1 MLKIKNN
8 DYQGHLSFFHNK
20 TFWFLLIQDKQVIT
34 FKRGDV
40 IKLPLKRKQNR
51 VYLAPEVAKQIVPR
65 EIQPGVNISTL
76 TACLQVKDNLHD
88 IKAFEETVE
97 DKQTAA
103 TSKKQVLPPTRD
115 ATLRKRKYEL
125 GQLDV
130 DLLVNKLMQ
139 EGIMDIKIENSI
151 NGQKVIKILSDNTS
165 IVIDDHSTHIQC
177 NGKQSTR
184 LKLREIIMQCLMT
197 F

>member
-1 MLKIKNN
+1 M
-8 DYQGHLSFFHNK
+8 
-20 TFWFLLIQDKQVIT
+20 
-34 FKRGDV
+34 

-88 IKAFEETVE
+88 IKAFEETA
-97 DKQTAA
+97 DDRAA
-103 TSKKQVLPPTRD
+103 TASTSRKHKTPPTRD
-115 ATLRKRKYEL
+115 AALRKRKYQL

-130 DLLVNKLMQ
+130 DLLINKLMQ
-139 EGIMDIKIENSI
+139 EGIMDIKIEKSL
-151 NGQKVIKILSDNTS
+151 NGQKIIRILSDNAS
-165 IVIDDHSTHIQC
+165 IIIDDHSTHIKC

-184 LKLREIIMQCLMT
+184 LKLRDIIMQCLMS